1 LQALPIWWRWYY
13 WCNPVAWT
21 IYGVITSQFGDIGR
35 AVKVPGGADKIVKEV
50 LKETLG
56 MKHDFLGYV
65 LLAHFGYILLFLFL
79 FAYGTKALNF
89 QKR

>member
-1 LQALPIWWRWYY
+1 M
-13 WCNPVAWT
+13 AWT
-21 IYGVITSQFGDIGR
+21 IYGVIASQFGDMGR
-35 AVKVPGGADKIVKEV
+35 SVAVSGSVTGKAVKEV
-50 LKETLG
+50 LKETFG

-65 LLAHFGYILLFLFL
+65 LLGHFGYILLFLFL